1 MIKTKTVTVVVA
13 ETIDELKDYI
23 VDTFKE
29 KSSIETRER
38 FLKLN
43 SHGALSIDAQLDQL
57 KLDERPGIVGTVYVI
72 HVVKVDDPGHVEIEE
87 FELKLT
93 PLYVQVL
100 KPGQHLMSMRSPRR
114 REKEL
119 TEIDE

>member
-1 MIKTKTVTVVVA
+1 
-13 ETIDELKDYI
+13 LKDYI

-29 KSSIETRER
+29 KSSIETETRER

-43 SHGALSIDAQLDQL
+43 SLSIDAQLDQL
-57 KLDERPGIVGTVYVI
+57 KLDERPGVIGTVYI
-72 HVVKVDDPGHVEIEE
+72 MHVVKVDDPGHVEIEE

-100 KPGQHLMSMRSPRR
+100 KPGQHAMSMRSPRR